1 MSREMLETTA
11 KLVKVTPTVRRVY
24 VNGPETAAAATGGHR
39 QVTTDRR
46 QLLVNREVT
55 LVEVARERLGT
66 CIGNIR
72 VNVTITENMQNLYKS
87 KRVKTLLT
95 SHLFFN

>member
-1 MSREMLETTA
+1 MLETTA

-39 QVTTDRR
+39 QVTADRR